1 MTRGG
6 APVDLPTLRRY
17 AIARTLASSASPA
30 DAVARLGFVQYDP
43 IRAPAR
49 AQDLILR
56 HRVAGY
62 RAGDLDRAYAAHPLD
77 EAYLHVYGVMP
88 AAQAA
93 RLHPRGDDLEW
104 RVEREH
110 PGIGGRVLRHLR
122 AGGAAHPRALA
133 KALGAGAT
141 TSGWG
146 GSSSAST
153 RALDMLQ
160 YRGLARVVRR
170 EAGIRVYGPS
180 AERSRAE
187 PPSHRARTLLE
198 TLLRLYAPLPEGTLR
213 QLARMVGGRGLDD
226 AGRERALARFVADA
240 AVASETVDR
249 VRYLWPANEDPR
261 EASAD
266 GEQVRALAPFDPVV
280 WDRRRFEHLWGW
292 AYRFE
297 AYTPAAKRVYG
308 YYALPLQ
315 WRDRVVGWLNATPAA
330 GKLDVA
336 VGYAGTRPRDAA
348 FRRALDDEL
357 ASLTAFVR
365 TAARGAGRTEPER

>member
-1 MTRGG
+1 
-6 APVDLPTLRRY
+6 
-17 AIARTLASSASPA
+17 
-30 DAVARLGFVQYDP
+30 
-43 IRAPAR
+43 
-49 AQDLILR
+49 
-56 HRVAGY
+56 
-62 RAGDLDRAYAAHPLD
+62 
-77 EAYLHVYGVMP
+77 MP

-93 RLHPRGDDLEW
+93 RLHPRGDDVEW

-122 AGGAAHPRALA
+122 VGGAAHPRALA

-146 GSSSAST
+146 GTSSAST

-187 PPSHRARTLLE
+187 PPSRRARTLLE
-198 TLLRLYAPLPEGTLR
+198 MLLRLYAPLPESTLR

-240 AVASETVDR
+240 AVASGTVDR
-249 VRYLWPANEDPR
+249 VRYLWPADEDPR
-261 EASAD
+261 EAGID
-266 GEQVRALAPFDPVV
+266 ERVRALAPFDPVA

-308 YYALPLQ
+308 YYALPLL
-315 WRDRVVGWLNATPAA
+315 WRDRVVGWLNATPVA
-330 GKLDVA
+330 GKLALA
-336 VGYAGTRPRDAA
+336 VGYVDARPRDAA

-357 ASLTAFVR
+357 ASLRAFAR
-365 TAARGAGRTEPER
+365 TAARRAGHPEPGR

>member
-1 MTRGG
+1 VTRRG
-6 APVDLPTLRRY
+6 ALVDLPALRRY
-17 AIARTLASSASPA
+17 AVARTLASSASPP

-43 IRAPAR
+43 IRAPAC

-88 AAQAA
+88 AGNAR
-93 RLHPRGDDLEW
+93 RLHPRGHDVAW

-110 PGIGGRVLRHLR
+110 PGLAKRVLRQLR
-122 AGGAAHPRALA
+122 ARGALHPRALA
-133 KALGAGAT
+133 QELGAAT
-141 TSGWG
+141 MRSGWG

-170 EAGIRVYGPS
+170 ESGIRVYAPMP
-180 AERSRAE
+180 ERARAE
-187 PPSHRARTLLE
+187 PPRRRAEVLLGM
-198 TLLRLYAPLPEGTLR
+198 LLRLYAPLPEGTLR

-226 AGRERALARFVADA
+226 GARERALARFVADD
-240 AVASETVDR
+240 AVASATVDR
-249 VRYLWPANEDPR
+249 VRYLWPADEDPR
-261 EASAD
+261 EAEVD
-266 GEQVRALAPFDPVV
+266 DRVRALAPFDPVV

-292 AYRFE
+292 PYRFE

-308 YYALPLQ
+308 YYALPIL
-315 WRDRVVGWLNATPAA
+315 WRDRAVGWINAAPDA
-330 GKLDVA
+330 GKLAFDA
-336 VGYAGTRPRDAA
+336 GYAGSKPRDSA

-357 ASLTAFVR
+357 AALRIFAR
-365 TAARGAGRTEPER
+365 TAARGAAVSEADR